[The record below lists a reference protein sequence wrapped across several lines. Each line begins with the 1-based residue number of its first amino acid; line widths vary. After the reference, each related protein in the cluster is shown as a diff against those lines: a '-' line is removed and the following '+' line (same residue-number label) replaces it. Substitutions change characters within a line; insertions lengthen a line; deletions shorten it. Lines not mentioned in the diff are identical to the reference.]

1 MKDIYAEE
9 EVDRVTKL
17 ISDDGEIIIL
27 SVAGKIT
34 SGAFQGRTKVK
45 KINARMKKEAEEAN
59 YGVGDDVPYTITVV
73 IPANVDN
80 TKDVTVHDK
89 LDDVLKFNNDVM
101 VSVNGAAA
109 VAITESGIATLN
121 TNLTDDCSFEII
133 IETADISAETTLVF
147 TYTAQLT
154 SAAAADQG
162 YVNKAFLDYSDYST
176 TPETPAI
183 KTFDFNLEKVFTGS
197 DDANYQATFTLD
209 EIKFIKDD
217 TGYVK
222 ADSDDQNPSADIVV
236 KNKETVNIR
245 GLAAGTYTLT
255 EKETQ
260 SGYNKLESTIT
271 VTIDAEGNA
280 TFSNVDLVSGADGK
294 VTVTNNSGTMLP
306 STGGIGTTLFYVIGA
321 ALVLGSGILMVSKK
335 RMGAD

>member
-1 MKDIYAEE
+1 M
-9 EVDRVTKL
+9 
-17 ISDDGEIIIL
+17 
-27 SVAGKIT
+27 
-34 SGAFQGRTKVK
+34 
-45 KINARMKKEAEEAN
+45 
-59 YGVGDDVPYTITVV
+59 
-73 IPANVDN
+73 
-80 TKDVTVHDK
+80 
-89 LDDVLKFNNDVM
+89 DDVLKFNNDVM